1 MSRVFRLKLARQEA
15 EAFLKRE
22 GITTLPVDPF
32 AIAAKLDIVVEGKPA
47 DTKGVS
53 GMLLRHGNNFGIVYA
68 TNIPSEGFQ
77 RFSVSH
83 ELGHF
88 MLPGHPDQVIQ
99 NGMHISRAGF
109 VTNDPYELEADH
121 FAAGLLMP
129 ETPFKKEME
138 RHDPGLDA
146 VGALADR
153 CKTSR
158 TATAIRFA
166 ELSRDAVAVI
176 VSTGGII
183 DYCFLSEAMKTLPQL
198 GYLRKGTK
206 LPAGTATASFAADVA
221 RVHAGERILDSVDVR
236 DWLGGTRKAEVS
248 EETIGLGQYGKVLTV
263 LASSS
268 IGQDG
273 GPDES
278 SDEDE
283 EQIVERWTPRF
294 RK

>member
-1 MSRVFRLKLARQEA
+1 MARQEA

-22 GITTLPVDPF
+22 GIATLPVDPF
-32 AIAAKLDIVVEGKPA
+32 AIAAKLDIAVEGKLA
-47 DTKGVS
+47 DTEGVS
-53 GMLLRHGNNFGIVYA
+53 GMLLRHGNNFGIMYA
-68 TNIPSEGFQ
+68 TNIPNEGFQ

-83 ELGHF
+83 ELGHYL
-88 MLPGHPDQVIQ
+88 LPGHPEQVIQ

-129 ETPFKKEME
+129 ETPFRKEMN
-138 RHDPGLDA
+138 RYDPGLDA
-146 VGALADR
+146 VEALADH

-183 DYCFLSEAMKTLPQL
+183 NYCFLSEAMKTLPQL

-206 LPAGTATASFAADVA
+206 LPAGTATASFTANVA
-221 RVHAGERILDSVDVR
+221 RVHAGERIADAVDVR
-236 DWLGGTRKAEVS
+236 DWLGGTKKAEVS
-248 EETIGLGQYGKVLTV
+248 EETIGLGRYGKVLTI

-268 IGQDG
+268 IGQD
-273 GPDES
+273 DEADDS
-278 SDEDE
+278 ADDDE
-283 EQIVERWTPRF
+283 EQVVERWTPRF